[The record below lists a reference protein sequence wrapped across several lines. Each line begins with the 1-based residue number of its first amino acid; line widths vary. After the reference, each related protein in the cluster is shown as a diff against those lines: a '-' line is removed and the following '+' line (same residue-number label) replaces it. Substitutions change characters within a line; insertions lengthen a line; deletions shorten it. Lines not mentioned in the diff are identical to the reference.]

1 MTGSPLVC
9 LKASSIWWSSDA
21 RQLVCRSMGAIPP
34 TLWSASKPCF
44 SAAIPRNAT
53 VPSSTMDADFLG
65 ICSYLENT
73 WFKLRQL
80 RMCTVPT
87 GKKNIWI
94 HAVRKSM
101 HRGDDYPSN
110 THTKKN
116 GPAWPQDSLSGTN
129 LWLGVETAH
138 GAVTCLCLDQN
149 DRNQISY
156 IGLLGG
162 GKQDLIHFLD
172 APVAAW
178 CFW

>member
-53 VPSSTMDADFLG
+53 VPSSTMDADVLG

-87 GKKNIWI
+87 GKKTFGSMLFENPCTVEMITLQTPIPKKMARLGPKTAWAAQI
-94 HAVRKSM
+94 CDLALKQHMEQLHVCALIKMTAIKS
-101 HRGDDYPSN
+101 P
-110 THTKKN
+110 TLV
-116 GPAWPQDSLSGTN
+116 SL
-129 LWLGVETAH
+129 
-138 GAVTCLCLDQN
+138 
-149 DRNQISY
+149 
-156 IGLLGG
+156 G
-162 GKQDLIHFLD
+162 GKQELIHFLN